1 MIIPVTTEHIH
12 MGIKQDTCFCPIAL
26 ALTAVGFTGVD
37 VSESDIRFTHRL
49 LPYRIWHGRAILD
62 FIYDFDTG
70 HAVQPFEI
78 ELNVH
83 EEAV

>member
-1 MIIPVTTEHIH
+1 MIIPVTTKHIER
-12 MGIKQDTCFCPIAL
+12 GIKQDTCLCPIAL
-26 ALTAVGFTGVD
+26 ALTAVGFTEVK
-37 VSESDIRFTHRL
+37 VSESDIRFTHGQK
-49 LPYRIWHGRAILD
+49 PYRIWHGRAILN

-78 ELNVH
+78 ELNVQ